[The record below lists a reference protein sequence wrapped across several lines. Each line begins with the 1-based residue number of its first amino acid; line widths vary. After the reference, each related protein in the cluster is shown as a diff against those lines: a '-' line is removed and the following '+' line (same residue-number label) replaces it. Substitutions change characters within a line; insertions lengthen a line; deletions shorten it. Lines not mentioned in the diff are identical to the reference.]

1 MACKNIVTK
10 RRYKELPS
18 VVINGDE
25 LTMFERTSAKDF
37 PLEVNAK
44 SFVKAC
50 ERFLDKEG
58 QELLVD
64 SLRGLSDTMQYTFCM
79 RIMDYF
85 LFGELVPIGVN
96 HVDVMVKEIINRFP
110 FDRQLIEL
118 FLRRPS

>member
-85 LFGELVPIGVN
+85 LFGELVPIGVK
-96 HVDVMVKEIINRFP
+96 HVDAMIKELIGRFP
-110 FDRQLIEL
+110 FDPKMFEMFIEQ
-118 FLRRPS
+118 PN